1 MATVQV
7 LNVEVLNPVARL
19 LDPLSFRITVNC
31 LAPLPDDLEFK
42 VVWVS
47 SAKDDKA
54 DQELES
60 VLVGPVPVGVS
71 RFELE
76 TRAPDPAKIPEED
89 LLGATVVMLVC
100 LYRGRRFARVGYW
113 VATAAEGVPEG
124 EPPPSPCPPE
134 RVTRSV
140 AADKPRVTRFNCE
153 WA

>member
-7 LNVEVLNPVARL
+7 VNVEVLNPTARL
-19 LDPLSFRITVNC
+19 LDPLRFRITVNC
-31 LAPLPDDLEFK
+31 AAPLPDDLEFR

-47 SAKDDKA
+47 SPSDDSL

-76 TRAPDPAKIPEED
+76 TKAPDPARIPDDD

-113 VATAAEGVPEG
+113 VATAADGVPEG
-124 EPPPSPCPPE
+124 EEPPAPCPPE
-134 RVTRSV
+134 RVSRSI
-140 AADKPRVTRFNCE
+140 AADRPRVTRFACD
-153 WA
+153 WS